1 MERDDTTAA
10 KALADLA
17 AGKPASLKVR
27 FLSEDKSH
35 RYQQL
40 ADLIAALDLKYATPR
55 LNIDGWLN
63 RIDGQRQ
70 LLPEA
75 KVHDLQWHN
84 SAEIAVG
91 TFELHMG
98 PHR

>member
-1 MERDDTTAA
+1 MEREETTAA
-10 KALADLA
+10 KALADIA

-27 FLSEDKSH
+27 FQSEDKSH

-40 ADLIAALDLKYATPR
+40 ADLIAGLNARYATPR

-63 RIDGQRQ
+63 RLDAQRQ
-70 LLPEA
+70 LTPESRM
-75 KVHDLQWHN
+75 HDLQWHN
-84 SAEIAVG
+84 SPEIAVG

>member
-1 MERDDTTAA
+1 LERDETTA
-10 KALADLA
+10 KVLADIA
-17 AGKPASLKVR
+17 AGRPGTLKGR

-40 ADLIAALDLKYATPR
+40 ADLIGVLDTKYASPQ

-63 RIDGQRQ
+63 RLDGPRQ
-70 LLPEA
+70 NVP
-75 KVHDLQWHN
+75 KSGVHDLQWFN
-84 SAEIAVG
+84 SPEVPVG
-91 TFELHMG
+91 TFELHLG

>member
-1 MERDDTTAA
+1 VEREDSSA
-10 KALADLA
+10 KALADIA
-17 AGKPASLKVR
+17 DGKPASLKGR

-40 ADLIAALDLKYATPR
+40 ADLLAVLDGKYATPR
-55 LNIDGWLN
+55 LNIDGWIN
-63 RIDGQRQ
+63 RIDFARQ
-70 LLPEA
+70 LLPESR
-75 KVHDLQWHN
+75 VHDLQWHN
-84 SAEIAVG
+84 STEIAVG